1 MHTGARKRGA
11 TTLPARNTEVMTKT
25 FEGVRGRI
33 FLRNDLTGE
42 LKYLMWAEQK
52 GEDFYW
58 GSPYP
63 APDMPSA
70 TFGPDE
76 DITITIPQNL
86 EKLPRASMKTS
97 FHRSGHMHVTTDGSG
112 AQEVRNTYV
121 GKVTDFRKPTL
132 FAAIMTVPACGDPH
146 TANPR
151 KNRRAARTLVV
162 PDEHWHKR
170 LYFDFSFA
178 PEGCHAETWGAFGLE
193 EGLFP
198 VIQDSVFL
206 SRDFGLLMVIR
217 AAPMSDELSAWRPEQ
232 TIILRVTPEAPG
244 VEDQGQG

>member
-178 PEGCHAETWGAFGLE
+178 PEGCHAKTWGAFGLE